1 MHDNE
6 SKIIYFNPSFKR
18 ILEFKRRTFI
28 IDNFWI
34 PLFKKDR
41 PNSVS
46 STILVSFRKERVLK
60 CTIALKNFPIIF
72 KNFWGTSRNISKNKE
87 NMYINQ
93 LTILNVAFK
102 FLSNKNIYHRAS
114 HPMSHIEIKGLEGCF
129 KLTFKLDVKNICTFI
144 HSSWFLEK
152 FWWLSETRKLFSYS

>member
-1 MHDNE
+1 MNQKLFISTHLLKE
-6 SKIIYFNPSFKR
+6 YWSLREELSSLTIFEYLYLKKIGP
-18 ILEFKRRTFI
+18 ILSA
-28 IDNFWI
+28 
-34 PLFKKDR
+34 PL
-41 PNSVS
+41 
-46 STILVSFRKERVLK
+46 LVSLRKERVLK

-129 KLTFKLDVKNICTFI
+129 T
-144 HSSWFLEK
+144 
-152 FWWLSETRKLFSYS
+152 